1 LDPTAVKWSD
11 ILRLIAKIPGIAKVL
26 IWRYQDYHRVFPQ
39 VLNTLLGQPRPEVPS
54 QLEKR
59 VYAGVRLRGKISP
72 FLMPIP
78 GLRPGRKSWCAKARR
93 RMDKILTRSAGPA
106 GSQFLNDVFQRV
118 VTPLKSAYL
127 RLITNVL
134 RIIMARTNP
143 FQFIQ
148 QTRAE
153 ITKVVWPTRREVLIT
168 TAMVLVLAIIAAI
181 FFSGIDAVIRLGL
194 RSVLGMF

>member
-1 LDPTAVKWSD
+1 M
-11 ILRLIAKIPGIAKVL
+11 
-26 IWRYQDYHRVFPQ
+26 
-39 VLNTLLGQPRPEVPS
+39 
-54 QLEKR
+54 EKR
-59 VYAGVRLRGKISP
+59 MHEGLSERAVQACCTWHAAGYSGRLGAVAREGSPISDAYPKFSPWPEELVRESQAAYRRDIGALGRAGK
-72 FLMPIP
+72 
-78 GLRPGRKSWCAKARR
+78 
-93 RMDKILTRSAGPA
+93 
-106 GSQFLNDVFQRV
+106 SQFSNDVFQRV
-118 VTPLKSAYL
+118 ETPVKSAYL

-168 TAMVLVLAIIAAI
+168 TAMVLLLAIIAAI
-181 FFSGIDAVIRLGL
+181 FFSGVDAVIRLGL

>member
-1 LDPTAVKWSD
+1 MGK
-11 ILRLIAKIPGIAKVL
+11 ILRRSYA
-26 IWRYQDYHRVFPQ
+26 
-39 VLNTLLGQPRPEVPS
+39 LLR
-54 QLEKR
+54 
-59 VYAGVRLRGKISP
+59 
-72 FLMPIP
+72 
-78 GLRPGRKSWCAKARR
+78 
-93 RMDKILTRSAGPA
+93 
-106 GSQFLNDVFQRV
+106 SQFSNDVLERV
-118 VTPLKSAYL
+118 ETPLKSAYL

-153 ITKVVWPTRREVLIT
+153 ITKVVWPTSREVLIT